1 MPSRHSERL
10 LPFLLAH
17 ARRDLRAISMVF
29 SPNVHLQDG
38 KILVRPQT
46 AATVETPKH
55 PSQAA
60 SIEIDLWV
68 FAATATRSWHCRGS
82 WSAGRSNFGG
92 IGVVPFDTAW
102 RIARIRTHL
111 GRSDD

>member
-1 MPSRHSERL
+1 MVRPAPTFAVLTSDNMPSRHSERL

-46 AATVETPKH
+46 AATAETPKH
-55 PSQAA
+55 P
-60 SIEIDLWV
+60 
-68 FAATATRSWHCRGS
+68 
-82 WSAGRSNFGG
+82 
-92 IGVVPFDTAW
+92 
-102 RIARIRTHL
+102 
-111 GRSDD
+111 